1 MTVLQISDG
10 IMDEIHSLMMNFWW
24 GQKAN
29 ERRIH
34 WMSREKLLVP
44 KTEGGM
50 GFRDMRGFN
59 TALLA
64 KQLWNLAQRPQSLI
78 AQILKAKYHKN
89 SSILEAEV
97 GYRPS
102 FIWRSLMGVQEFL
115 WNGLRWGV
123 GNGDSIRIW
132 GDDGF

>member
-1 MTVLQISDG
+1 
-10 IMDEIHSLMMNFWW
+10 
-24 GQKAN
+24 
-29 ERRIH
+29 
-34 WMSREKLLVP
+34 MSVA
-44 KTEGGM
+44 
-50 GFRDMRGFN
+50 
-59 TALLA
+59 ALLA